1 MKLTQGLSQQLKQ
14 QQILS
19 QKQIQSLKILS
30 MSAEDLEKEMYR
42 AAEENPALII
52 KNFRQSE
59 IRSSSKVSH
68 ASEIESDN
76 NIKILESK
84 EDSRESLQH
93 HLMSQLNLIKLS
105 KSEHQLAFQLIHHLD
120 SKGFMVY
127 NSMNFLD
134 K

>member
-52 KNFRQSE
+52 KNFRRSE
-59 IRSSSKVSH
+59 IRSSSIVSH

-84 EDSRESLQH
+84 VLKA
-93 HLMSQLNLIKLS
+93 LLIFS
-105 KSEHQLAFQLIHHLD
+105 SLAFIL
-120 SKGFMVY
+120 
-127 NSMNFLD
+127 
-134 K
+134 